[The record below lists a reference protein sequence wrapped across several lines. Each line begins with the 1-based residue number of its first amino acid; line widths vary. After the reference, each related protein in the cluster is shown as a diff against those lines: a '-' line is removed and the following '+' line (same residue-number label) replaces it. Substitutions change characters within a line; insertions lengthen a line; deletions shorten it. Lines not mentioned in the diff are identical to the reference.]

1 MNFTVDVVGIAVTT
15 LIALVGFLLA
25 RTLTK
30 IDKNQDLLFTKL
42 DVVKEKLD
50 TLQGEHESR
59 SAQCQQVLDTV
70 SLRAAE
76 RINQFE
82 PVSASRKK

>member
-1 MNFTVDVVGIAVTT
+1 MNFTVDIVGIAVTT

-30 IDKNQDLLFTKL
+30 IDKNQDLLFSKL

-50 TLQGEHESR
+50 TLQGEHEAR

-82 PVSASRKK
+82 SVSASRKK